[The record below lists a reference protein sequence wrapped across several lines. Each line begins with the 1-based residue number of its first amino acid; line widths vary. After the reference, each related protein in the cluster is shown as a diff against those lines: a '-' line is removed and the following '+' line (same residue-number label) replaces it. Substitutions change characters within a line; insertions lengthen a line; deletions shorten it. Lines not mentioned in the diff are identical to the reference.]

1 MLRTGDFP
9 VVACVQPVIYREILT
24 KTGEFPTQAYGQASS
39 RVYHDHALLHLVSPV
54 ATKQEQLLL
63 WEGGNAPCTGSSLVP
78 QAIDTSLDGQLD
90 VSFLLNGFCIAGL
103 PLRRPRD
110 NTLVWKRQD
119 ERFALTVQSPEIAL
133 PGGTS
138 FIAGLPFG
146 PKARLLAMWLATEA
160 KEPDRRSDD
169 RWIEIGKITDWLRA
183 VGISPEWGPRGS
195 VVATKDQFLR
205 LAFAHFSMV
214 FKREDGFQPFKHE
227 TLIEAGVFRDNDLE
241 KASAGNIGDL
251 KWPSGFLL
259 SQTAFDRFRNQSIPI
274 PTTRLRQVAHNAM
287 AIDILTLLCYRLPL
301 IEANSTEIITWR
313 QLTTQFGS
321 RGEPVYQ
328 FKDTFTDS
336 IKLALRAYPE
346 ARVELV
352 DAGLQLRHS
361 DPAAL
366 RRAFFVVPGALA
378 LPPSGRRRSKLSAS
392 KLAD

>member
-1 MLRTGDFP
+1 
-9 VVACVQPVIYREILT
+9 
-24 KTGEFPTQAYGQASS
+24 
-39 RVYHDHALLHLVSPV
+39 V

-63 WEGGNAPCTGSSLVP
+63 WETRDAQAHNALALGPTGSPV
-78 QAIDTSLDGQLD
+78 DGQLD

-133 PGGTS
+133 PGGSS

-160 KEPDRRSDD
+160 KDTGRRSDD

-227 TLIEAGVFRDNDLE
+227 TLIEAGIFRDNDLE

-251 KWPSGFLL
+251 KWPSGFML

-301 IEANSTEIITWR
+301 IEPNSTEIITWR
-313 QLTTQFGS
+313 QLTTQFGN

-352 DAGLQLRHS
+352 DAGLQLHHS

-366 RRAFFVVPGALA
+366 RRAFYVVPGT
-378 LPPSGRRRSKLSAS
+378 LPPSSGNRRTKLPVPKTVSLFCQSSVESAEPS
-392 KLAD
+392 PTAA

>member
-1 MLRTGDFP
+1 MT
-9 VVACVQPVIYREILT
+9 
-24 KTGEFPTQAYGQASS
+24 
-39 RVYHDHALLHLVSPV
+39 
-54 ATKQEQLLL
+54 TKQEQLLL
-63 WEGGNAPCTGSSLVP
+63 WGGDHVTGPEGALVLGGF
-78 QAIDTSLDGQLD
+78 DTPLDGQLD

-119 ERFALTVQSPEIAL
+119 ERFALTVQSPEIGL
-133 PGGTS
+133 PGGAS

-160 KEPDRRSDD
+160 KDSSRRSDD

-241 KASAGNIGDL
+241 KASAGNISEL

-259 SQTAFDRFRNQSIPI
+259 SQTAFDRFLNQSIPI

-301 IEANSTEIITWR
+301 IEVNSTEIITWR
-313 QLTTQFGS
+313 QLTAQFGN

-352 DAGLQLRHS
+352 DAGLQLKHS

-366 RRAFFVVPGALA
+366 RRAFFVLPGALSV
-378 LPPSGRRRSKLSAS
+378 PSGKRRVKVPELKLSVTS
-392 KLAD
+392 SG

>member
-1 MLRTGDFP
+1 MLWER
-9 VVACVQPVIYREILT
+9 
-24 KTGEFPTQAYGQASS
+24 SS
-39 RVYHDHALLHLVSPV
+39 RLDLGPFFDPATLHAP
-54 ATKQEQLLL
+54 
-63 WEGGNAPCTGSSLVP
+63 
-78 QAIDTSLDGQLD
+78 LDGQLD

-133 PGGTS
+133 PGGSS

-160 KEPDRRSDD
+160 KDPARRCDD

-183 VGISPEWGPRGS
+183 VGIAPEWGPRGS

-205 LAFAHFSMV
+205 LAFAQFSMV
-214 FKREDGFQPFKHE
+214 FRREDGFQPFKHE

-241 KASAGNIGDL
+241 KASAGKIGDL

-259 SQTAFDRFRNQSIPI
+259 SQTAFDRFQNQSIPI
-274 PTTRLRQVAHNAM
+274 PTTRLCQVAHNAM

-301 IEANSTEIITWR
+301 IEVDSTEIITWR
-313 QLTTQFGS
+313 QLTAQFGN

-352 DAGLQLRHS
+352 DAGLELRHS

-366 RRAFFVVPGALA
+366 RRAFYVLPSALA
-378 LPPSGRRRSKLSAS
+378 PAARGKRRVTLASSRSRVMTVGSLPAP
-392 KLAD
+392 

>member
-1 MLRTGDFP
+1 M
-9 VVACVQPVIYREILT
+9 VT
-24 KTGEFPTQAYGQASS
+24 K
-39 RVYHDHALLHLVSPV
+39 H
-54 ATKQEQLLL
+54 EQLLL
-63 WEGGNAPCTGSSLVP
+63 WERGQVLNPVGLLAAGDLDAP
-78 QAIDTSLDGQLD
+78 LDGQLD

-133 PGGTS
+133 PGGSS

-160 KEPDRRSDD
+160 KDPTRQSND

-205 LAFAHFSMV
+205 LAFAQFSMV
-214 FKREDGFQPFKHE
+214 FRRDDGFQPFKHE

-241 KASAGNIGDL
+241 RASSGNISDL
-251 KWPSGFLL
+251 KWPVGFLL

-301 IEANSTEIITWR
+301 IEENSTEIVTWR
-313 QLTTQFGS
+313 QLTAQFGN

-346 ARVELV
+346 ARVDLV

-366 RRAFFVVPGALA
+366 RRAFFVLPGARA
-378 LPPSGRRRSKLSAS
+378 LPPVSKRRPKLGLPKLSS
-392 KLAD
+392 ISMEVERK

>member
-1 MLRTGDFP
+1 M
-9 VVACVQPVIYREILT
+9 
-24 KTGEFPTQAYGQASS
+24 
-39 RVYHDHALLHLVSPV
+39 
-54 ATKQEQLLL
+54 ATKQQQLLL
-63 WEGGNAPCTGSSLVP
+63 WEGDHAPGSGSVILAGFKP
-78 QAIDTSLDGQLD
+78 PLDGQLD

-110 NTLVWKRQD
+110 NMLVWRRQD

-133 PGGTS
+133 PGGAS

-160 KEPDRRSDD
+160 KDSNRRADD

-195 VVATKDQFLR
+195 VVATKEQFLR

-214 FKREDGFQPFKHE
+214 FRLDDGFQPFKHE

-241 KASAGNIGDL
+241 KASAGNISEL

-259 SQTAFDRFRNQSIPI
+259 SQTAFDRFRNQSVPI

-301 IEANSTEIITWR
+301 IEVNSTEIITWR
-313 QLTTQFGS
+313 QLTAQFGNK
-321 RGEPVYQ
+321 GEPVYQ

-352 DAGLQLRHS
+352 EAGLLLRHS

-366 RRAFFVVPGALA
+366 RRAFFVVPGSRSLPLA
-378 LPPSGRRRSKLSAS
+378 GKRRSGPARLKLKA
-392 KLAD
+392 ATEEE

>member
-1 MLRTGDFP
+1 M
-9 VVACVQPVIYREILT
+9 
-24 KTGEFPTQAYGQASS
+24 
-39 RVYHDHALLHLVSPV
+39 
-54 ATKQEQLLL
+54 ATKHEQLLL
-63 WEGGNAPCTGSSLVP
+63 WQWGSAPGVSSPLVP
-78 QAIDTSLDGQLD
+78 ADTPLDGQLD

-138 FIAGLPFG
+138 FVAGLPFG

-160 KEPDRRSDD
+160 KDPTRRYDD

-183 VGISPEWGPRGS
+183 IGISPEWGPRGS

-214 FKREDGFQPFKHE
+214 FRLEDGFQPFKHE
-227 TLIEAGVFRDNDLE
+227 TLIEAGIFRDNDLE
-241 KASAGNIGDL
+241 KASAGNICEL

-313 QLTTQFGS
+313 QLTAQFGN

-336 IKLALRAYPE
+336 IKLALNAYPE

-352 DAGLQLRHS
+352 EAGLLLKHS

-366 RRAFFVVPGALA
+366 RRAFFVLPGGLA
-378 LPPSGRRRSKLSAS
+378 TKPSPKRRLKLPAPSSKTTAS
-392 KLAD
+392 EQLGPILPTSHSVA

>member
-1 MLRTGDFP
+1 VT
-9 VVACVQPVIYREILT
+9 
-24 KTGEFPTQAYGQASS
+24 
-39 RVYHDHALLHLVSPV
+39 
-54 ATKQEQLLL
+54 TKQEQLLL
-63 WEGGNAPCTGSSLVP
+63 WDPASAPSLISSLGLELK
-78 QAIDTSLDGQLD
+78 DTPLDGQLD

-119 ERFALTVQSPEIAL
+119 ERFALTVQSPEMAL
-133 PGGTS
+133 PGGAT
-138 FIAGLPFG
+138 FVAGLPFG

-160 KEPDRRSDD
+160 KDTGRRSDD

-241 KASAGNIGDL
+241 KAAGGKISDL

-301 IEANSTEIITWR
+301 IEPNSTEIITWR
-313 QLTTQFGS
+313 QLTAQFGN

-366 RRAFFVVPGALA
+366 RRAFYV
-378 LPPSGRRRSKLSAS
+378 LPSPLSSPPNGRRRTKLPAPSLSSIGREGSDEPAEPS
-392 KLAD
+392 PNAA

>member
-1 MLRTGDFP
+1 M
-9 VVACVQPVIYREILT
+9 
-24 KTGEFPTQAYGQASS
+24 
-39 RVYHDHALLHLVSPV
+39 
-54 ATKQEQLLL
+54 
-63 WEGGNAPCTGSSLVP
+63 
-78 QAIDTSLDGQLD
+78 
-90 VSFLLNGFCIAGL
+90 
-103 PLRRPRD
+103 
-110 NTLVWKRQD
+110 LVWRRQD

-133 PGGTS
+133 PGGAS

-160 KEPDRRSDD
+160 KDSNRRADD

-195 VVATKDQFLR
+195 VVATKEQFLR

-214 FKREDGFQPFKHE
+214 FRLDDGFQPFKHE

-241 KASAGNIGDL
+241 KASAGNISDL

-259 SQTAFDRFRNQSIPI
+259 SQTAFDRFRNQSVPI

-301 IEANSTEIITWR
+301 IEVNSTEIITWR
-313 QLTTQFGS
+313 QLTAQFGNK
-321 RGEPVYQ
+321 GEPVYQ

-352 DAGLQLRHS
+352 EAGLLLRHS

-366 RRAFFVVPGALA
+366 RRAFFVVAGSRSLPLA
-378 LPPSGRRRSKLSAS
+378 GKRRSGPARLKLKAAT
-392 KLAD
+392 KEE

>member
-1 MLRTGDFP
+1 MT
-9 VVACVQPVIYREILT
+9 
-24 KTGEFPTQAYGQASS
+24 
-39 RVYHDHALLHLVSPV
+39 
-54 ATKQEQLLL
+54 TKQEQLLL
-63 WEGGNAPCTGSSLVP
+63 WDPASAPSLISSLGLELK
-78 QAIDTSLDGQLD
+78 DTPLDGQLD

-119 ERFALTVQSPEIAL
+119 ERFALTVQSPEMAL
-133 PGGTS
+133 PGGAT
-138 FIAGLPFG
+138 FVAGLPFG

-160 KEPDRRSDD
+160 KDTGRRSDD

-241 KASAGNIGDL
+241 KAAIGKISDL

-301 IEANSTEIITWR
+301 IEPNSTEIITWR
-313 QLTTQFGS
+313 QLTAQFGN

-346 ARVELV
+346 ARVELI

-366 RRAFFVVPGALA
+366 RRAFYVLPSALGS
-378 LPPSGRRRSKLSAS
+378 PPNGRRRTKLSGPAS
-392 KLAD
+392 TSILWENADEPAEPSPNAA

>member
-1 MLRTGDFP
+1 M
-9 VVACVQPVIYREILT
+9 V
-24 KTGEFPTQAYGQASS
+24 
-39 RVYHDHALLHLVSPV
+39 
-54 ATKQEQLLL
+54 TKQEQLLL
-63 WEGGNAPCTGSSLVP
+63 WEASNAVILAGFKPP
-78 QAIDTSLDGQLD
+78 LDGQLD

-110 NTLVWKRQD
+110 NMLVWRRQD

-133 PGGTS
+133 PGGAS

-160 KEPDRRSDD
+160 KDSNRRADD

-183 VGISPEWGPRGS
+183 VGIPPEWGRRGS
-195 VVATKDQFLR
+195 VVATKEQFLR

-214 FKREDGFQPFKHE
+214 FRLDDGFQPFKHE
-227 TLIEAGVFRDNDLE
+227 TLIEAGVFRNNDLE
-241 KASAGNIGDL
+241 KASAGNISDL

-259 SQTAFDRFRNQSIPI
+259 SQTAFDRFRNQSVPI

-301 IEANSTEIITWR
+301 IEVNSTEIITWC
-313 QLTTQFGS
+313 QLTAQFGNK
-321 RGEPVYQ
+321 GEPVYQ

-346 ARVELV
+346 ARVELAE
-352 DAGLQLRHS
+352 AGLLLRHS

-378 LPPSGRRRSKLSAS
+378 PAAAKRGTKLPPRRLKAIAGSGRPAESSPSA
-392 KLAD
+392 A

>member
-1 MLRTGDFP
+1 VT
-9 VVACVQPVIYREILT
+9 
-24 KTGEFPTQAYGQASS
+24 
-39 RVYHDHALLHLVSPV
+39 
-54 ATKQEQLLL
+54 TKQEQLLL
-63 WEGGNAPCTGSSLVP
+63 WDGAEATGPTSPFIPGV
-78 QAIDTSLDGQLD
+78 IDAALDGQLD

-138 FIAGLPFG
+138 FVAGLPFG

-160 KEPDRRSDD
+160 KDPSRRYDD

-205 LAFAHFSMV
+205 LAFAHFSIV

-227 TLIEAGVFRDNDLE
+227 TLIEAGIFRDNDLE
-241 KASAGNIGDL
+241 KASAGKIGDL

-259 SQTAFDRFRNQSIPI
+259 SQTAFERFRNQSVPI

-301 IEANSTEIITWR
+301 IEANSTEVITWR
-313 QLTTQFGS
+313 QLTAQFGN

-346 ARVELV
+346 ANVELV

-366 RRAFFVVPGALA
+366 RRAFLVLPGTLRTMPAGKRRPKPPALRLTSVA
-378 LPPSGRRRSKLSAS
+378 RQGPPASDEPASATG
-392 KLAD
+392 

>member
-1 MLRTGDFP
+1 M
-9 VVACVQPVIYREILT
+9 
-24 KTGEFPTQAYGQASS
+24 
-39 RVYHDHALLHLVSPV
+39 

-63 WEGGNAPCTGSSLVP
+63 WEGGTAPCTGSSLVP

-160 KEPDRRSDD
+160 KEPGRRPDD

-352 DAGLQLRHS
+352 DPGLQLRHS

-392 KLAD
+392 KLADLSYGG

>member
-1 MLRTGDFP
+1 MP
-9 VVACVQPVIYREILT
+9 
-24 KTGEFPTQAYGQASS
+24 
-39 RVYHDHALLHLVSPV
+39 
-54 ATKQEQLLL
+54 TKQEQLLL
-63 WEGGNAPCTGSSLVP
+63 WEGGHPLGPGGPLVLGGF
-78 QAIDTSLDGQLD
+78 DTPLDGQLD

-133 PGGTS
+133 PGGAS

-160 KEPDRRSDD
+160 KDPGRRSDD

-214 FKREDGFQPFKHE
+214 FRREDGFQPFKHE

-241 KASAGNIGDL
+241 KASAGSIHEL
-251 KWPSGFLL
+251 RWPSGFLL

-313 QLTTQFGS
+313 QLTAQFGN

-366 RRAFFVVPGALA
+366 RRAFFVLPGARS
-378 LPPSGRRRSKLSAS
+378 LPSRKRGARLPELKL
-392 KLAD
+392 KGITKEGDRV

>member
-1 MLRTGDFP
+1 
-9 VVACVQPVIYREILT
+9 VVT
-24 KTGEFPTQAYGQASS
+24 K
-39 RVYHDHALLHLVSPV
+39 H
-54 ATKQEQLLL
+54 EQLLL
-63 WEGGNAPCTGSSLVP
+63 WEGGQALALGGLLAPGEF
-78 QAIDTSLDGQLD
+78 DTPLDGQLD

-110 NTLVWKRQD
+110 DTLVWKRQD

-133 PGGTS
+133 PGGSS

-160 KEPDRRSDD
+160 KDPTRRPND

-205 LAFAHFSMV
+205 LAFAQFSMV
-214 FKREDGFQPFKHE
+214 FRRDDGFQPFKHE

-241 KASAGNIGDL
+241 RASAGNISDL
-251 KWPSGFLL
+251 KWPVGFLL

-301 IEANSTEIITWR
+301 IEVNSMEIVTWR
-313 QLTTQFGS
+313 QLTAQFGN

-352 DAGLQLRHS
+352 DAGLQLQHS

-366 RRAFFVVPGALA
+366 RRAFFVLPGARA
-378 LPPSGRRRSKLSAS
+378 LPPGGKRRAKVASPKLKTISMQVACE
-392 KLAD
+392 

>member
-1 MLRTGDFP
+1 M
-9 VVACVQPVIYREILT
+9 V
-24 KTGEFPTQAYGQASS
+24 
-39 RVYHDHALLHLVSPV
+39 
-54 ATKQEQLLL
+54 TKQEQLLL
-63 WEGGNAPCTGSSLVP
+63 WEASNALVLGEVGTP
-78 QAIDTSLDGQLD
+78 LDGQLD

-119 ERFALTVQSPEIAL
+119 ERFALTVQSPEIGL
-133 PGGTS
+133 PGGSS

-160 KEPDRRSDD
+160 KDPIRRSDD

-205 LAFAHFSMV
+205 LAFAQFSMV
-214 FKREDGFQPFKHE
+214 FRREDGFQPFKHE
-227 TLIEAGVFRDNDLE
+227 TLIEAGVFHDNDLE
-241 KASAGNIGDL
+241 KVSTGAISDT
-251 KWPSGFLL
+251 KWPTGFLL

-313 QLTTQFGS
+313 QLTAQFGN

-366 RRAFFVVPGALA
+366 RRAFIVLPGAGSRS
-378 LPPSGRRRSKLSAS
+378 PTGKRRPTLSAP
-392 KLAD
+392 KLRGVSTEIEREYTDPSVPRRTSLIALNSGAAGEELEQGVVEINRLMEGRTKPHTS

>member
-1 MLRTGDFP
+1 VP
-9 VVACVQPVIYREILT
+9 
-24 KTGEFPTQAYGQASS
+24 
-39 RVYHDHALLHLVSPV
+39 
-54 ATKQEQLLL
+54 TKQEQLLL
-63 WEGGNAPCTGSSLVP
+63 WEGGHALGPGGPLVHG
-78 QAIDTSLDGQLD
+78 AFDTPLDGQLD

-133 PGGTS
+133 PGGAS

-160 KEPDRRSDD
+160 KDPSRRSDD

-214 FKREDGFQPFKHE
+214 FRREDGFQPFKHE

-241 KASAGNIGDL
+241 KASAGSIHEL

-313 QLTTQFGS
+313 QLTAQFGN

-366 RRAFFVVPGALA
+366 RRAFFVLPGARP
-378 LPPSGRRRSKLSAS
+378 LPSSRRGARLPELKL
-392 KLAD
+392 KCITKEGEGV

>member
-1 MLRTGDFP
+1 M
-9 VVACVQPVIYREILT
+9 I
-24 KTGEFPTQAYGQASS
+24 KTGEFPSLEYGQAES
-39 RVYHDHALLHLVSPV
+39 RLYHQGAEPHLGSPM
-54 ATKQEQLLL
+54 ATRHEQLLL
-63 WEGGNAPCTGSSLVP
+63 WQESTPPGSALIPGSINTP
-78 QAIDTSLDGQLD
+78 LDGQLD

-119 ERFALTVQSPEIAL
+119 ERFALTVQSHEIGL
-133 PGGTS
+133 PGGSS
-138 FIAGLPFG
+138 FVAGLPFG

-160 KEPDRRSDD
+160 KDPGRRHDD

-195 VVATKDQFLR
+195 VVATKEQFLR

-214 FKREDGFQPFKHE
+214 FRHENGFQPFKHE
-227 TLIEAGVFRDNDLE
+227 TLIEAGVFHGNDLE
-241 KASAGNIGDL
+241 KASAGKIADL
-251 KWPSGFLL
+251 QWPSGFLL
-259 SQTAFDRFRNQSIPI
+259 SQTAFDRFRNQSVPI

-301 IEANSTEIITWR
+301 IENNSTEVITWR
-313 QLTTQFGS
+313 QLTTQFGN

-366 RRAFFVVPGALA
+366 RRAFYVVPLSATPALA
-378 LPPSGRRRSKLSAS
+378 RPKPSAPPTNTVLQAS
-392 KLAD
+392 PDPPALAQSTS

>member
-1 MLRTGDFP
+1 
-9 VVACVQPVIYREILT
+9 
-24 KTGEFPTQAYGQASS
+24 
-39 RVYHDHALLHLVSPV
+39 V
-54 ATKQEQLLL
+54 ATKQQQLLL
-63 WEGGNAPCTGSSLVP
+63 WEGDHTPGSGCVILAGFKP
-78 QAIDTSLDGQLD
+78 PLDGQLD

-110 NTLVWKRQD
+110 NMLVWRRQD

-133 PGGTS
+133 PGGAS

-160 KEPDRRSDD
+160 KDSNRRADD

-195 VVATKDQFLR
+195 VVATKEQFLR

-214 FKREDGFQPFKHE
+214 FRLDDGFQPFKHE
-227 TLIEAGVFRDNDLE
+227 TLIEAGVFRNNDLE
-241 KASAGNIGDL
+241 KASAGNISDL

-259 SQTAFDRFRNQSIPI
+259 SQTAFDRFRNQSVPI

-301 IEANSTEIITWR
+301 IEVNSTEIITWR
-313 QLTTQFGS
+313 QLTAQFGNK
-321 RGEPVYQ
+321 GEPVYQ

-352 DAGLQLRHS
+352 EAGLLLRHS

-366 RRAFFVVPGALA
+366 HRAFFVVPGSRSLPLA
-378 LPPSGRRRSKLSAS
+378 GKRRSGPARLKLKA
-392 KLAD
+392 ATEEE

>member
-1 MLRTGDFP
+1 
-9 VVACVQPVIYREILT
+9 
-24 KTGEFPTQAYGQASS
+24 
-39 RVYHDHALLHLVSPV
+39 V
-54 ATKQEQLLL
+54 ATKQEQLML
-63 WEGGNAPCTGSSLVP
+63 WEGGNALGSRTLLDHGS
-78 QAIDTSLDGQLD
+78 IDAPLDGQLD

-110 NTLVWKRQD
+110 NRLVWKRQD
-119 ERFALTVQSPEIAL
+119 ERFALTIQSPEIAL

-160 KEPDRRSDD
+160 KDPNRRFDD

-205 LAFAHFSMV
+205 LAFAQFSMV
-214 FKREDGFQPFKHE
+214 FRREDGFQPFKHE

-241 KASAGNIGDL
+241 NASAGKISDL

-301 IEANSTEIITWR
+301 IEAHSTEIITWR
-313 QLTTQFGS
+313 QLTAQFGN

-336 IKLALRAYPE
+336 IKLALHAYPE

-366 RRAFFVVPGALA
+366 RRAFYVLPGALA
-378 LPPSGRRRSKLSAS
+378 SAAGGKRRPKLPAPELMNIASPAGPSHSA
-392 KLAD
+392 A

>member
-1 MLRTGDFP
+1 MGG
-9 VVACVQPVIYREILT
+9 IY
-24 KTGEFPTQAYGQASS
+24 
-39 RVYHDHALLHLVSPV
+39 V
-54 ATKQEQLLL
+54 ATKQQQLLL
-63 WEGGNAPCTGSSLVP
+63 WEGGHAPGSRSVILAGFKP
-78 QAIDTSLDGQLD
+78 PLDGQLD

-110 NTLVWKRQD
+110 NTLVWRRQD

-133 PGGTS
+133 PGGAS

-160 KEPDRRSDD
+160 KDSNRRVDD

-183 VGISPEWGPRGS
+183 IGISPEWGPRGS
-195 VVATKDQFLR
+195 VVATKEQFLR

-214 FKREDGFQPFKHE
+214 FRLDGGFQPFKHE

-241 KASAGNIGDL
+241 KASAGNISDL

-259 SQTAFDRFRNQSIPI
+259 SQTAFDRFRNQSVPI

-301 IEANSTEIITWR
+301 IEVNSTEIITWH
-313 QLTTQFGS
+313 QLTAQFGNK
-321 RGEPVYQ
+321 GEPVYQ
-328 FKDTFTDS
+328 FKDTFTNS

-352 DAGLQLRHS
+352 EAGLLLRHS

-366 RRAFFVVPGALA
+366 RRAFFVVPGSRSLPLA
-378 LPPSGRRRSKLSAS
+378 GKRISGPSKLRSKAAT
-392 KLAD
+392 KEE

>member
-1 MLRTGDFP
+1 M
-9 VVACVQPVIYREILT
+9 
-24 KTGEFPTQAYGQASS
+24 
-39 RVYHDHALLHLVSPV
+39 
-54 ATKQEQLLL
+54 ATKHEQLLL
-63 WEGGNAPCTGSSLVP
+63 WQGDSAPGVRSPLGVRLAAAP
-78 QAIDTSLDGQLD
+78 LDGQLD

-138 FIAGLPFG
+138 FVAGLPFG

-160 KEPDRRSDD
+160 KDPNRRYDD
-169 RWIEIGKITDWLRA
+169 RWIEIGKITDWLHA

-214 FKREDGFQPFKHE
+214 FRLEDGFQPFKHE

-241 KASAGNIGDL
+241 KVSAGHIGEL

-259 SQTAFDRFRNQSIPI
+259 SQTAFERFRNQSIPI

-313 QLTTQFGS
+313 QLTAQFGN

-336 IKLALRAYPE
+336 IKLALNAYPE
-346 ARVELV
+346 ARVELME
-352 DAGLQLRHS
+352 AGLLLRHS

-366 RRAFFVVPGALA
+366 RRAFFVLPGGLTTAPTPKRRLK
-378 LPPSGRRRSKLSAS
+378 LPAPRSKSVADERSGPIPPTSHSA
-392 KLAD
+392 A